1 MSVFQMFQLHND
13 PRHPPW
19 QQGARKH
26 LHTKVLLLR
35 SIFPVKGPHVVPTG
49 SCCRLWTLR
58 SPSFWTT
65 SSSPANKEHK
75 QCLEGSLLALLQ
87 TPPCL
92 LCMPN
97 IQRTPGMRMNY
108 TFLKKNNQSGHPAE
122 EKQTSFFTILFK
134 GDLEGYIYFY
144 LFTGSMV

>member
-1 MSVFQMFQLHND
+1 MSVFQMLQLHND
-13 PRHPPW
+13 PCHPPW
-19 QQGARKH
+19 KQGAWKH

-92 LCMPN
+92 LCMPR
-97 IQRTPGMRMNY
+97 IQRIPGMRINY
-108 TFLKKNNQSGHPAE
+108 TFLKKTTNLV
-122 EKQTSFFTILFK
+122 ILQK
-134 GDLEGYIYFY
+134 KNKPLSLQFY
-144 LFTGSMV
+144 SKVI